1 MKKIS
6 FLIVL
11 AFALNI
17 AKAQVPTWNDN
28 IACIVYTHCTNC
40 HNPNGIAPSAYINY
54 QDVLPYRFGIQTAV
68 NNKIMPPYPPDL
80 NYQRYAH
87 EKYLTDQEIDLI
99 NQWVNGGAPEGDV
112 ANLPTPPVYAAG
124 SQLQQ
129 VDISVKMSEY
139 TNTANDD
146 DYRCFVLP
154 TNLSQDKFMTAWEV
168 IPGNRDIVHHVL
180 VYLDT
185 TGVARNLD
193 AADPGEG
200 YQSFGGI
207 GTNGAILIGAWVPG
221 GEPYVFPDNMG
232 MKIYKNSDIVLQM
245 HYPAGTIGEKDSTQ
259 FNATFSSSSNL
270 RQVRLAPILNHG
282 SSLVNGPL
290 FIPAN
295 TVKTIN
301 AEFTLPA
308 NVTVLSVA
316 PHMHLIGTSVK
327 AFAVTPQNDTIN
339 LVKIDKW
346 DFKWQGSYLFRKPL
360 KIPTGSKLY
369 SEAVY
374 DNTMNNPYQP
384 NNPPV
389 DVSLGEATDD
399 EMMLI
404 YFAFLVY
411 QNGDENIIYDT
422 TSTIKTYNDCVFSEI
437 PTATAINNYTSSS
450 IAIYP
455 NPANDVLH
463 VSGMQDAIEKL
474 TVIDVAGKKA
484 ELNLNNNQVNI
495 SQFQNGIYFVS
506 LQMKNGDMV
515 LRKFVKQ

>member
-1 MKKIS
+1 MKKLTT
-6 FLIVL
+6 FL
-11 AFALNI
+11 ALMLFVFI
-17 AKAQVPTWNDN
+17 TKSQTPTWSDN
-28 IACIVYTHCTNC
+28 IACIVYTHCTGC
-40 HNPNGIAPSAYINY
+40 HNPNGIAPSSYLEY
-54 QDVLPYRFGIQTAV
+54 QDVLPYRFGIKTAV

-87 EKYLTDQEIDLI
+87 EKYLTQQEIDLI
-99 NQWVNGGAPEGDV
+99 NAWVDNGAPEGNT
-112 ANLPTPPVYAAG
+112 ANKPTTPVYNTG

-129 VDISVKMSEY
+129 VDLSVTMPLY
-139 TNTANDD
+139 TNAATDD

-154 TNLSQDKFMTAWEV
+154 TNLSSDKFISAWEV

-185 TGVARNLD
+185 TGTAQNLD
-193 AADPGEG
+193 AADPDLG

-207 GTNGAILIGAWVPG
+207 GTNKAILIGAWVPG
-221 GEPYVFPDNMG
+221 GEPYFFPNNMG

-245 HYPAGTIGEKDSTQ
+245 HYPAGTLGEKDSTK
-259 FNATFSSSSNL
+259 FNVTFSNNPNL
-270 RQVRLAPILNHG
+270 RQVRLAPILNHAT
-282 SSLVNGPL
+282 SLTNGPL

-295 TVKTIN
+295 TVKTFN

-327 AFAVTPQNDTIN
+327 SFAVTPQNDTIH
-339 LVKIDKW
+339 LIKIDKW

-360 KIPTGSKLY
+360 LIPNGSKLY

-374 DNTMNNPYQP
+374 DNTLNNPYQP

-404 YFAFLVY
+404 YFAFLLY
-411 QNGDENIIYDT
+411 QNGDENIIVDT
-422 TSTIKTYNDCVFSEI
+422 ASSIATYNDCDFSELPVGI
-437 PTATAINNYTSSS
+437 ENKKISNKFS
-450 IAIYP
+450 IYP
-455 NPANDVLH
+455 NPATNQLMINGLQNNEDSFV
-463 VSGMQDAIEKL
+463 I
-474 TVIDVAGKKA
+474 IDVTGKQFEA
-484 ELNLNNNQVNI
+484 IVENGSINI
-495 SQFQNGIYFVS
+495 EALKNGIYCLKAKS
-506 LQMKNGDMV
+506 KDGGIMSA
-515 LRKFVKQ
+515 KFVKN